1 MFAKFR
7 GLNTHVGRA
16 VSRSNCEGSS
26 SGSLWGTTIQM
37 TSSSCCYFWTTLVC
51 DTHQKLPECFSVASP
66 PSSKSHSG
74 LQDRMFCLMKLPN
87 TSRRRHFLW
96 SLCSKSFGYR
106 TLGLYVAGTI
116 SKYMAL
122 FSPIV
127 TDTDVAHSRIYFE
140 EIDRGRIL
148 LLEIDDDVSHID
160 SEYSI
165 PQRATET
172 WIESIY
178 VLIEK
183 QYLEAENGHRNVWWV
198 STRNKHH
205 PLLRAF

>member
-1 MFAKFR
+1 M
-7 GLNTHVGRA
+7 
-16 VSRSNCEGSS
+16 
-26 SGSLWGTTIQM
+26 
-37 TSSSCCYFWTTLVC
+37 
-51 DTHQKLPECFSVASP
+51 
-66 PSSKSHSG
+66 
-74 LQDRMFCLMKLPN
+74 
-87 TSRRRHFLW
+87 
-96 SLCSKSFGYR
+96 
-106 TLGLYVAGTI
+106 AGTI

-172 WIESIY
+172 
-178 VLIEK
+178 
-183 QYLEAENGHRNVWWV
+183 
-198 STRNKHH
+198 
-205 PLLRAF
+205 